1 MDQCY
6 LARQPGRYSR
16 RGVQSDRLPNQI
28 RTLRRHLMLRAEI
41 ARSIRAIDFKPII
54 ATVWRD
60 QPEVVQK
67 RGAKRGFYISPRT
80 AEASDGKTAENVGS
94 KTMHTEKFGRT
105 GLQKVHRGNAQRG
118 IRNSNTGHRFQARQG
133 HLSLPGLRSFI
144 RRCPWRPAAGPPTA
158 RRGGGGRFGRHPR
171 YRRET
176 P

>member
-28 RTLRRHLMLRAEI
+28 RTLRRPLMLRAEI

-54 ATVWRD
+54 ATVGRD

-67 RGAKRGFYISPRT
+67 RGAKRGFFISHGT

-94 KTMHTEKFGRT
+94 KTMRAEKLGRT
-105 GLQKVHRGNAQRG
+105 GFQKVHRGNAHRR
-118 IRNSNTGHRFQARQG
+118 IRNSNTCLA
-133 HLSLPGLRSFI
+133 
-144 RRCPWRPAAGPPTA
+144 
-158 RRGGGGRFGRHPR
+158 
-171 YRRET
+171 
-176 P
+176 